1 MKRLSALLAALFML
15 VSFACAEEAV
25 QPVTLTATG
34 CAPVEA
40 DVQTAVITFALSA
53 EAETADATN
62 AAMEASRAALMALLE
77 AQGVQE
83 NDVRL
88 TRYDMAHVYEYN
100 HTKMSETK
108 LIKGYKL
115 DAGMQTRLSDVHQ
128 ARTIVDALFASA
140 LKVDYQLAFEPASSA
155 EAEAATL
162 ALAAQEALDNAQL
175 LAKSAGLALGDL
187 TCVKQTVEDGCALV
201 EAVYTVK

>member
-108 LIKGYKL
+108 LLKGYKL

-140 LKVDYQLAFEPASSA
+140 LKVDYQLAFESASSA
-155 EAEAATL
+155 EAEAAAL
-162 ALAAQEALDNAQL
+162 ALAAQEALANAQL

>member
-1 MKRLSALLAALFML
+1 M
-15 VSFACAEEAV
+15 
-25 QPVTLTATG
+25 
-34 CAPVEA
+34 
-40 DVQTAVITFALSA
+40 QTAVITFALSA

-62 AAMEASRAALMALLE
+62 AAMEASRHGRKVLL
-77 AQGVQE
+77 V
-83 NDVRL
+83 DK
-88 TRYDMAHVYEYN
+88 YDMAHVYEYN

-140 LKVDYQLAFEPASSA
+140 LNVDYQLAFEPASSA
-155 EAEAATL
+155 EAEAAAL

-175 LAKSAGLALGDL
+175 LAQSAGLALGDL